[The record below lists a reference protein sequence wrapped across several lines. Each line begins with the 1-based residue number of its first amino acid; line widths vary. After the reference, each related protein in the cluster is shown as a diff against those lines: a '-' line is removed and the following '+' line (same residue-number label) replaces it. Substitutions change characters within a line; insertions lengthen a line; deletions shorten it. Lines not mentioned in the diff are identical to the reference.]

1 MQNNP
6 SQSGEELN
14 FEEFEPD
21 TVDACYKDIRLDYLR
36 NDSPDEIR
44 ARWSK
49 HYDLRL
55 IDLNLRRIMSDLENH
70 IYWGE
75 PATVIGDPTVRF
87 WYDGKAENSP
97 RWQHYYDKLQT
108 ANHLGEE
115 TLAKLNDS
123 TSKILGLSGNPSTSG
138 FKSRGLVMGHV
149 QSGKT
154 TNFLGLAAKA
164 ADSKYRLIIILS
176 GLTNNLRNQT
186 QTRLQEMI
194 EGDAGSWHLLTHD
207 NQDFRSTT
215 ANAQNLCQDGSNR
228 MIAVVKKNKSRL
240 VSLRRWLENV
250 HQMTRDNLPV
260 LVIDD
265 ECDQAT
271 TNTGTQESRAAINKE
286 LAKLLDSTFLPKVSY
301 VGYTATPFA
310 NILADTTDPYGTY
323 PKDFIV
329 SLTKAPGYFGAQ
341 ELFGSPIE
349 EEESSSSGADI
360 IRDIPNADVAKVAPP
375 KRKNDVLTWEPQV
388 PNSLTEAINWFIIA
402 TATRRAR
409 GQADKWSTMMVHT
422 SSNIKP
428 HEKTISM
435 IQNHIDSLKSGDRAA
450 FDAELKS
457 LWDREIDKA
466 AEFEPQALRDWTK
479 TQPHIASV
487 LNEVAVIMDNSAS
500 VDRLDYSNGLR
511 NFPVIVVG
519 GNTLARGLTLEGLV
533 SSYFLRTTNAYDS
546 LMQMGRWFGY
556 RPNYGDL
563 PRLWLS
569 NEAPYKTKYWF
580 RELAE
585 VESEIRDQ
593 IEIYAI
599 ERRTPL
605 ELGIRIKSLPGMAIT
620 AAAKMKNAEQAQVG
634 YGGTRQQ
641 TILFDSD
648 SSKQKA
654 NLALV
659 QKLFSELGP
668 TQWSDN
674 GNGWLLRQN
683 IDSENVIEFVE
694 NYNAHKD
701 IRTLQKNLV
710 SSYISNLNTEGELEK
725 WNIVIYSNSKQAAPS
740 FELSP
745 GHIVRM
751 ASRSKMKGEENINI
765 KALISLGDMVADKP
779 SLKVGAINPETN
791 KVSEAKLWER
801 RRGDVE
807 TRNTPLLGI
816 YIIDKDSAPSPN
828 RRYRE
833 SLNSNNH
840 LVGYFMVFPETSSS
854 FNSTYLA
861 PNLGD
866 IESNIED
873 PDDPFI
879 LGDDEED

>member
-1 MQNNP
+1 MPNNP
-6 SQSGEELN
+6 SQFGDELN
-14 FEEFEPD
+14 FED
-21 TVDACYKDIRLDYLR
+21 YDSDIVDACYRDIRLDYLR

-44 ARWSK
+44 ARWSR
-49 HYDLRL
+49 HYDPKL
-55 IDLNLRRIMSDLENH
+55 IDLNLRRIMSDLENL

-75 PATVIGDPTVRF
+75 PATIIGDPTVRF
-87 WYDGKAENSP
+87 WYDGTIENSP
-97 RWQHYYDKLQT
+97 RWRHYFEKLQ
-108 ANHLGEE
+108 ASNHMGEE
-115 TLAKLNDS
+115 TLVKLNDS
-123 TSKILGLSGNPSTSG
+123 TSKILGLSGNPSTNG

-240 VSLRRWLENV
+240 VSLRKWLENV

-271 TNTGTQESRAAINKE
+271 TNTGTQASRAAINNE
-286 LAKLLDSTFLPKVSY
+286 LAKLLDSAFLPKVSY

-341 ELFGSPIE
+341 ELFGSPLE
-349 EEESSSSGADI
+349 DEDGAESGADI
-360 IRDIPNADVAKVAPP
+360 IRDIPNTDVALVAPP
-375 KRKNDVLTWEPQV
+375 KRRNDVLAWEPQV
-388 PNSLTEAINWFIIA
+388 PSSLKEAINWFIIA

-409 GQADKWSTMMVHT
+409 GQEDKWSTMMVHT

-428 HEKTISM
+428 HEKTMVM
-435 IQNHIDSLKSGDRAA
+435 IQNHIDSIKSSDRSSWES
-450 FDAELKS
+450 ELKN
-457 LWDREIDKA
+457 LWDREIEKA
-466 AEFEPQALRDWTK
+466 AEFEPQAIRDWTK
-479 TQPHIASV
+479 TQPHISSV
-487 LNEVAVIMDNSAS
+487 LDEIAVIMDNSSS
-500 VDRLDYSNGLR
+500 VDRLDYSNGLK

-533 SSYFLRTTNAYDS
+533 STYFLRTTNAYDS

-556 RPNYGDL
+556 RQNYGDL

-599 ERRTPL
+599 EKRTPL

-620 AAAKMKNAEQAQVG
+620 AAAKMRNAEQAQVG

-641 TILFDSD
+641 TILFDAD

-654 NLALV
+654 NLDLV
-659 QKLFSELGP
+659 QDLFSDLDISRW
-668 TQWSDN
+668 TDN
-674 GNGWLLRQN
+674 GNGWLLAKDVN
-683 IDSENVIEFVE
+683 SESVIDFVDK
-694 NYNAHKD
+694 YNAHKD
-701 IRTLQKNLV
+701 IRTLQKDLV
-710 SSYISNLNTEGELEK
+710 NTYISNLNTEGELEQ
-725 WNIVIYSNSKQAAPS
+725 WNIVIYSNSKQNAPT
-740 FELSP
+740 FNLSP
-745 GHIVRM
+745 NQSIRM

-765 KALISLGDMVADKP
+765 KALISLADMVADKP
-779 SLKVGAINPETN
+779 SLRNGAVNPQTN

-801 RRGDVE
+801 RRADAE
-807 TRNTPLLGI
+807 TCNTPLLGI
-816 YIIDKDSAPSPN
+816 YIIDKDSTPNPN
-828 RRYRE
+828 RQFRE
-833 SLNSNNH
+833 SLNSENH
-840 LVGYFMVFPETSSS
+840 LVGYFMVFPETKSR
-854 FNSTYLA
+854 FNSTYMA

-866 IESNIED
+866 IEGIIED